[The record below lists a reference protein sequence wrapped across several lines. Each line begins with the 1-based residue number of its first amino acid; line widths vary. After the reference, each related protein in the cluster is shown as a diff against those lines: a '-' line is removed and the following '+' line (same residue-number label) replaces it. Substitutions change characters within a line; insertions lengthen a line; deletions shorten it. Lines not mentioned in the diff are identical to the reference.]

1 MKIIILSICFY
12 AFSILN
18 IYAKEN
24 AVIESQP
31 EILFK
36 YKKLKRDQEQFA
48 LQVDF
53 NKAVMY
59 LSKNE
64 YEKAIAIFEKTA
76 KILKIPSFLNIGIA
90 YYKMGSMKN
99 AKIYL
104 DRIYKL
110 KVGIKKNLYSYMSA
124 CYYLYKITDNYD
136 YIDRIINIAKK
147 SKKLS
152 EHAKRLVADAY
163 ILLKEYKKAIK
174 ILDSMTFALDIKKAI
189 LYLKLKEYK
198 KATLYLEK
206 AKDKTVNQDTYDKI
220 LWLLV
225 YKDLKTNNLELL
237 FEHIDLIN
245 ERRANFKTN
254 LEMPLKMFFNPKKYT
269 SKEYLEQITKFD
281 LNRKIDF
288 IFYFAPFIFSENKE
302 IFYDASKGFIFGSKQ
317 NIESLEKMVDYN
329 AKFLAVIKDDPIIK
343 EYKLKE
349 ILEVDTKSYVYY
361 NLALSYA
368 HIYDFANAHKYFKKA
383 YKLNPGNKLFSAM
396 TLISA
401 IRINKTIN
409 DQDYIVKNLA
419 KRDGLYKYFGLEL
432 YKMIINPQMK
442 LKIPKPSDK
451 YKRTI
456 FYKALNFLNN
466 VDEKGIRRD
475 DPLLVQHPKDPLVYL
490 MNLTIRDK
498 NQSDYQYFS
507 NIQDNLPLKYNYNF
521 LSGPLVVTNYYV
533 DLLKAMGLFK
543 NAEFTLTN
551 DSSPSYLRSVALRD
565 LHFGKPESTIKILET
580 LQEKYKL
587 EDKYTLYMIVAAML
601 EAKRYNDASVQIS
614 LIKAILNDDG
624 ADFLTGVQLI
634 QELKLKSVRQYFK
647 APYKD
652 SLIDFKIEGMEKY
665 LESL

>member
-1 MKIIILSICFY
+1 MIKTIFVLCLSSFFGILW
-12 AFSILN
+12 AN
-18 IYAKEN
+18 EK

-31 EILFK
+31 EILFQYNK
-36 YKKLKRDQEQFA
+36 LQKGQKKFA

-53 NKAVMY
+53 NKAVMH

-64 YEKAIAIFEKTA
+64 FEKAIALFETTA
-76 KILKIPSFLNIGIA
+76 TILKIPSFLNIGIA

-104 DRIYKL
+104 DKIYKL
-110 KVGIKKNLYSYMSA
+110 KVDIKHNVYSYMSA

-147 SKKLS
+147 EKKLN

-174 ILDSMTFALDIKKAI
+174 VLDSMTFALDLKKAI
-189 LYLKLKEYK
+189 LYLKLKDYVQ
-198 KATLYLEK
+198 ATLHLDK
-206 AKDKTVNQDTYDKI
+206 AKDQTVNQNTLNKV
-220 LWLLV
+220 LWLMV

-237 FEHIDLIN
+237 LEHVAMIS
-245 ERRANFKTN
+245 ERKESFNTN
-254 LEMPLKMFFNPKKYT
+254 LEMPLKMVFNPRKFT

-281 LNRKIDF
+281 LNRRIDF

-302 IFYDASKGFIFGSKQ
+302 IFYDSSKGFIFGSKQ
-317 NIESLEKMVDYN
+317 NIESLENMVDYN
-329 AKFLAVIKDDPIIK
+329 AKFLAVIKDDPIVR
-343 EYKLKE
+343 EYKLKDVLQ
-349 ILEVDTKSYVYY
+349 IDTKSYVYY

-368 HIYDFANAHKYFKKA
+368 HVHDFANAHHYFTKA

-396 TLISA
+396 TIISA
-401 IRINKTIN
+401 IRINKTIT
-409 DQDYIVKNLA
+409 DKAYIEKNLV
-419 KRDGLYKYFGLEL
+419 KKGGLYEYFGLKL
-432 YKMIINPQMK
+432 YKMIINPAMK
-442 LKIPKPSDK
+442 TKLPKASTK
-451 YKRTI
+451 YQRTI
-456 FYKALNFLNN
+456 FYKSLAFLDN
-466 VDEKGIRRD
+466 VEEEGMAKD
-475 DPLLVQHPKDPLVYL
+475 DPLLVEHPRDPLVYL
-490 MNLTIRDK
+490 MNLTIREE

-507 NIQDNLPLKYNYNF
+507 TIQDNLPLKYNNNF

-533 DLLKAMGLFK
+533 DLLKAMGVFK
-543 NAEFTLTN
+543 NADFSLGKEN
-551 DSSPSYLRSVALRD
+551 SPSYLRSVALRD
-565 LHFGKPESTIKILET
+565 LHFNKPESTIKILEY
-580 LQEKYKL
+580 LQDKYKL

-601 EAKRYNDASVQIS
+601 EAGKYNDASVQIS

-634 QELKLKSVRQYFK
+634 QDLKLKSVPQYFK

-652 SLIDFKIEGMEKY
+652 SLIDFEIVGLDQY

>member
-1 MKIIILSICFY
+1 MRFIVLIIFIGIFNLTF
-12 AFSILN
+12 AL
-18 IYAKEN
+18 EN

-36 YKKLKRDQEQFA
+36 YKKLKRNQEKLA
-48 LQVDF
+48 LQVEF

-59 LSKNE
+59 LSKKE
-64 YEKAIAIFEKTA
+64 YEKAISIFENTA

-90 YYKMGSMKN
+90 YYKMGSYKN
-99 AKIYL
+99 AKIYF
-104 DRIYKL
+104 DRIYSL
-110 KVGIKKNLYSYMSA
+110 KIGVKEHLYSYMSA
-124 CYYLYKITDNYD
+124 CYYLYKITDDYD

-163 ILLKEYKKAIK
+163 ILLKEYKKALK

-189 LYLKLKEYK
+189 LYLKLKDYQN
-198 KATLYLEK
+198 ATIYLEK
-206 AKDKTVNQDTYDKI
+206 AKDKTVNQDVYDKI
-220 LWLLV
+220 LWLMV

-237 FEHIDLIN
+237 FEHVDLIN
-245 ERRANFKTN
+245 ERRATFKTN
-254 LEMPLKMFFNPKKYT
+254 LEMPLKIYFNPRKYT
-269 SKEYLEQITKFD
+269 SKEYLEQVTKFD
-281 LNRKIDF
+281 LHRKIDF

-317 NIESLEKMVDYN
+317 NIDSLEKMVDYN
-329 AKFLAVIKDDPIIK
+329 AKFLEVIKDDPIIR
-343 EYKLKE
+343 EFKLKQ

-361 NLALSYA
+361 NLALTYA
-368 HIYDFANAHKYFKKA
+368 QIYDFTNAHKYFKKA

-396 TLISA
+396 TIISA
-401 IRINKTIN
+401 MRINKRI
-409 DQDYIVKNLA
+409 DDKEYIEKNLS
-419 KRDGLYKYFGLEL
+419 KRGGLYKYFGLQL
-432 YKMIINPQMK
+432 YKMMINPDMK
-442 LKIPKPSDK
+442 LKMPKVSTK

-456 FYKALNFLNN
+456 FYKALKFLENI
-466 VDEKGIRRD
+466 DEKGIRRD
-475 DPLLVQHPKDPLVYL
+475 DPLLVQHPKDPLIFL

-507 NIQDNLPLKYNYNF
+507 YIQDNLPLKYNYNF

-543 NAEFTLTN
+543 KADFTLTN
-551 DSSPSYLRSVALRD
+551 NSSPSYLRSVALRN
-565 LHFGKPESTIKILET
+565 LHFNKPESTIKILES

-601 EAKRYNDASVQIS
+601 EAGRYNDASVQIS

-634 QELKLKSVRQYFK
+634 QDLKLKSVRQYFK

>member
-1 MKIIILSICFY
+1 MKALVLFVYFSLLST
-12 AFSILN
+12 
-18 IYAKEN
+18 IYAVEN
-24 AVIESQP
+24 SVIESQP

-36 YKKLKRDQEQFA
+36 YNKLKMNQEKLA
-48 LQVDF
+48 LQVEF
-53 NKAVMY
+53 NKAVMH

-64 YEKAIAIFEKTA
+64 YEKAISIFENTA

-90 YYKMGSMKN
+90 YYKMGSNKN

-110 KVGIKKNLYSYMSA
+110 RVGIKGNIYSYMSA

-163 ILLKEYKKAIK
+163 ILLKEYKKALK
-174 ILDSMTFALDIKKAI
+174 VLDSMTFALDIKKAI
-189 LYLKLKEYK
+189 LYLKLKDYK

-206 AKDKTVNQDTYDKI
+206 AKDKTVNQDVYNKI
-220 LWLLV
+220 LWLMV
-225 YKDLKTNNLELL
+225 YKDLKTNNLDLL

-245 ERRANFKTN
+245 ERRSTFKTN
-254 LEMPLKMFFNPKKYT
+254 LQMPLKMYFNPRKYT

-281 LNRKIDF
+281 INRKIDF

-317 NIESLEKMVDYN
+317 NITSLEKMVDYN
-329 AKFLAVIKDDPIIK
+329 AKFLTVIKDDPIIR
-343 EYKLKE
+343 EFKLKE

-361 NLALSYA
+361 NLALTYA
-368 HIYDFANAHKYFKKA
+368 QIYDFANAHKYFKKA

-401 IRINKTIN
+401 IRINKTVN
-409 DQDYIVKNLA
+409 DKDYIEKNLA
-419 KRDGLYKYFGLEL
+419 KRDGLYKYFGFEL
-432 YKMIINPQMK
+432 YKMIINPDMK
-442 LKIPKPSDK
+442 LKMPKVSDK

-466 VDEKGIRRD
+466 VDEKGIQRK
-475 DPLLVQHPKDPLVYL
+475 DPLLIEHPKDPLVYL

-498 NQSDYQYFS
+498 KQSDYQYFS
-507 NIQDNLPLKYNYNF
+507 YIQDNIPLKYNYNF

-543 NAEFTLTN
+543 NADFTLTN
-551 DSSPSYLRSVALRD
+551 HSSPSYLRSVALRN
-565 LHFGKPESTIKILET
+565 LHFNKPESTIKILED

-601 EAKRYNDASVQIS
+601 EAGRYNDASVQIS

-634 QELKLKSVRQYFK
+634 QDLKLKSVRQYFK

-652 SLIDFKIEGMEKY
+652 SLIDFKIVGMDKY